1 MQVSFVPPGCDGVMK
16 RTPEPELMTDAE
28 QVAAYAGADFEVPH
42 SRYVE
47 LLRERL
53 PQLPHAGAALDI
65 GCGPGDITCRLARA
79 FPHWRVTGLDGSEPM
94 LQHAGDLARRLGLE
108 RRVEFRLCRLP
119 LQVAAAEGYDLVCS
133 NSLLHHLAEP
143 MHLWQAIAAWSH
155 ARSCVFVMD
164 LMRPGSEAEARALV
178 EEYSR
183 DEPEV
188 LRRDFYNSLLA
199 AYRPDEVR
207 EQLERAG
214 LARLHVEAVSDR
226 HWLVAS

>member
-1 MQVSFVPPGCDGVMK
+1 MK
-16 RTPEPELMTDAE
+16 RTPEPELMTDTE

-53 PQLPHAGAALDI
+53 PRLPRAGTALDI
-65 GCGPGDITCRLARA
+65 GCGPGDITCRLGRA
-79 FPHWRVTGLDGSEPM
+79 LPHWQVLGLDGSEPM
-94 LQHAGDLARRLGLE
+94 LQHARDLARRLGLE
-108 RRVEFRLCRLP
+108 PRVSFQLCRLP
-119 LQVAAAEGYDLVCS
+119 RQGPAADSYDLVCS

-143 MHLWQAIAAWSH
+143 MHLWESVATWSH
-155 ARSCVFVMD
+155 ARSSVFVMD
-164 LMRPGSEAEARALV
+164 LMRPSSEAEARRLV

-199 AYRPDEVR
+199 AYRPDEVQQ
-207 EQLERAG
+207 QLDHAG
-214 LARLHVEAVSDR
+214 LTQLRVEAVSDR
-226 HWLVAS
+226 HWLVAG